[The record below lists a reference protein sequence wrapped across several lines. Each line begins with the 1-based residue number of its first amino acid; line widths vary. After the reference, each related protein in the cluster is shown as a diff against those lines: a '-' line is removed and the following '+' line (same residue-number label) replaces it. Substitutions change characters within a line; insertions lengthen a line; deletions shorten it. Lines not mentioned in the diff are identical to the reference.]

1 MQIKTFDGFPSFTEE
16 QIRIDFEEAWGF
28 IQTIHAPNLN
38 KALQKEVNLKGNGI
52 ELAIEVRPLR
62 SDKGQGKRYFGTH
75 YIYRFDDKEKE
86 RFFKFYRSI
95 AKTKKRRGVDE
106 YYNTPFCLYFGVY
119 AVDVN
124 VPPVTK
130 KGTAGVVKLATNTA
144 HSVTALPVD
153 LDGVDEEKYLQYKK
167 IFDDAG
173 LKTVVKFTGHGYQ
186 IYILLDEPCTNLSAV
201 KQFFDLCKN
210 QLGIEEADD
219 KVIDAAR
226 VLRCGGYNSKGVLEG
241 DKYCGISPVIRTE
254 TVETTTERYNIQD
267 VFKRLGGEYK
277 PNRRKFNEQRW
288 NEGMLSKYTIETYPY
303 WDEHDGY
310 LSKETQRALNEFQK
324 KKKIAD
330 GLKEVAK
337 TTNGKTSELAQL
349 SLKALYPEL
358 DIDKMPSGVKTMLYG
373 FREGHA
379 DNMLFFLTIKLKYMG
394 YDVETVVKTILT
406 LATLDTYNYAWTG
419 VDGFIDGKVRGVY
432 KSYYKNAKK
441 EDYDKL
447 ESEFGSLEIEFSEL
461 MSVTKSTKIK
471 IQRSVFTTKRVI
483 NEHSEIFYPS
493 VVSKI
498 KPASFVLWLA
508 MIVKDEASKIK
519 NNKQRAFTM
528 DDIIKLTG
536 KDEKNTR
543 KALKPLVLVGLVDK
557 NSDESKKAGN
567 KYLYFVNSS
576 IDWSKGYTLIEQ
588 AVIVALIEKAQAKKL
603 KENAVMVYFYLR
615 FRLGNE
621 TEIKITQEEIASVL
635 GLDRTS
641 VNKLMKQLEEENLL
655 VIKSNGTRKPNNY
668 ILLT

>member
-1 MQIKTFDGFPSFTEE
+1 MAIRTFDGFPSFSEE
-16 QIRIDFEEAWGF
+16 QIKIDFEEAWEF
-28 IQTIHAPNLN
+28 IKTIHTPNLN
-38 KALQKEVNLKGNGI
+38 QTLQKEMNLKGNGI

-62 SDKGQGKRYFGTH
+62 SDRGLGKRFFGTH

-86 RFFKFYRSI
+86 RFFKFYRSL

-130 KGTAGVVKLATNTA
+130 KGTPGVVKLATNTA
-144 HSVTALPVD
+144 HSVTALPLD
-153 LDGVDEEKYLQYKK
+153 LDGIDEEKYLEYKK
-167 IFDDAG
+167 IFDDLG
-173 LKTVVKFTGHGYQ
+173 IQTVVKFTGHGYQ
-186 IYILLDEPCTNLSAV
+186 MYILLDEPCTNLSAV
-201 KQFFDLCKN
+201 KQFFELCKN
-210 QLGIEEADD
+210 KLGIAEADD

-226 VLRCGGYNSKGVLEG
+226 VLRSGGYNSKGVLEG
-241 DKYCGISPVIRTE
+241 DKYFGTPVVRTQ
-254 TVETTTERYNIQD
+254 TIETTTERYNIQD

-277 PNRRKFNEQRW
+277 PNKRKFNEQRW
-288 NEGMLSKYTIETYPY
+288 SEGILNKYTVETYPF
-303 WDEHDGY
+303 WDEHDGFV
-310 LSKETQRALNEFQK
+310 SKETQRALNEFQK

-337 TTNGKTSELAQL
+337 TTNEKTSELAQL
-349 SLKALYPEL
+349 SLKSLYPEL
-358 DIDKMPSGVKTMLYG
+358 DIDKMPGGVKTMLYG

-394 YDVETVVKTILT
+394 YDVETVVKTMLT
-406 LATLDTYNYAWTG
+406 LATLDTYNYAWTD

-432 KSYYKNAKK
+432 KSHYKNAKK

-447 ESEFGSLEIEFSEL
+447 EAEFGSLEIEFSEL
-461 MSVTKSTKIK
+461 ITVTKSTKIK
-471 IQRSVFTTKRVI
+471 IQRSVFTTKRVVDD
-483 NEHSEIFYPS
+483 HSETVSTS
-493 VVSKI
+493 VVSKL

-519 NNKQRAFTM
+519 NDKQRAFTI
-528 DDIIKLTG
+528 DDVTKLTG

-543 KALKPLVLVGLVDK
+543 KALKPLISVGLVDK
-557 NSDESKKAGN
+557 KSSKSKKDGN
-567 KYLYFVNSS
+567 KYCYFVNSS
-576 IDWSKGYTLIEQ
+576 IDWSRGYTLIEQ

-615 FRLGNE
+615 FRLGDE

-635 GLDRTS
+635 GVARTT
-641 VNKLMKQLEEENLL
+641 VNALMKELEDENLL
-655 VIKSNGTRKPNNY
+655 VIKPNGPRKPNNY

>member
-1 MQIKTFDGFPSFTEE
+1 MQIRTFDGFPSFTEE
-16 QIRIDFEEAWGF
+16 QIRIDFEEAWEF

-38 KALQKEVNLKGNGI
+38 QTLQKEMKLKGNGI

-62 SDKGQGKRYFGTH
+62 SDKGLGKRFFGTH
-75 YIYRFDDKEKE
+75 YIYRFDEKEKE

-144 HSVTALPVD
+144 HSVTALPLD

-186 IYILLDEPCTNLSAV
+186 IYILLDEPCTNLSVV

-310 LSKETQRALNEFQK
+310 LSKETQKALKEFEK
-324 KKKIAD
+324 KKQIAD

-337 TTNGKTSELAQL
+337 NNGKSSELAQL

-358 DIDKMPSGVKTMLYG
+358 DIDKMPDGVRAMLYG

-394 YDVETVVKTILT
+394 YDVETVVKTMLT
-406 LATLDTYNYAWTG
+406 LATLDTYNWAWKDA
-419 VDGFIDGKVRGVY
+419 DGFIDGKVRGVY
-432 KSYYKNAKK
+432 KSHYKNAKK

-447 ESEFGSLEIEFSEL
+447 EAEFGSLEIDYSEL
-461 MSVTKSTKIK
+461 ITVTKSTKIK
-471 IQRSVFTTKRVI
+471 IQRSLFTIKHVVDDY
-483 NEHSEIFYPS
+483 SETVSTS
-493 VVSKI
+493 VVSKLT
-498 KPASFVLWLA
+498 ASAFVLWLS

-519 NNKQRAFTM
+519 NDRQRLFTI
-528 DDIIKLTG
+528 DDLVKLTG
-536 KDEKNTR
+536 KTVKNTR
-543 KALKPLVLVGLVDK
+543 TAVESLVSAGLVDK
-557 NSDESKKAGN
+557 KSGDSKKSGN
-567 KYLYFVNSS
+567 KYCYFVNAS
-576 IDWSKGYTLIEQ
+576 IDWTKGYTLMEQ
-588 AVIVALIEKAQAKKL
+588 SVIVALIEKAQAKKIR
-603 KENAVMVYFYLR
+603 ENAVMLYFYLR
-615 FRLGNE
+615 FRLGDE
-621 TEIKITQEEIASVL
+621 TEIKITQEEIANVL
-635 GLDRTS
+635 GLNRTWI
-641 VNKLMKQLEEENLL
+641 NKLMKNLEEEDLL
-655 VIKSNGTRKPNNY
+655 VIKTNGPRKPNNY

>member
-1 MQIKTFDGFPSFTEE
+1 MQIRTFDGFPSFTEE
-16 QIRIDFEEAWGF
+16 QIRIDFEEAWEL
-28 IQTIHAPNLN
+28 IKTIHAPNLDKN
-38 KALQKEVNLKGNGI
+38 LAKELNLKGNGI

-62 SDKGQGKRYFGTH
+62 SVRGLGKRFFGTH

-86 RFFKFYRSI
+86 RFFKFYRNL

-106 YYNTPFCLYFGVY
+106 YYNTPFCLYYGVY

-130 KGTAGVVKLATNTA
+130 KGTPGVVKLATNTA
-144 HSVTALPVD
+144 HSVTALPLD
-153 LDGVDEEKYLQYKK
+153 LDGVDEAKYLEYKK
-167 IFDDAG
+167 IFDDLG
-173 LKTVVKFTGHGYQ
+173 IQTVVKFTGHGYQ

-201 KQFFDLCKN
+201 KQFFELCKN
-210 QLGIEEADD
+210 QLGIAEADD

-241 DKYCGISPVIRTE
+241 DKFLGTPVVRTQ
-254 TVETTTERYNIQD
+254 TIETTTERYNIQD

-277 PNRRKFNEQRW
+277 PNKRKFNEQRW
-288 NEGMLSKYTIETYPY
+288 SEGILNKYTVETYPY
-303 WDEHDGY
+303 WNEHDGY
-310 LSKETQRALNEFQK
+310 LSKETQKALKEFETK
-324 KKKIAD
+324 KQIAD

-337 TTNGKTSELAQL
+337 NNGKSSELAQL

-358 DIDKMPSGVKTMLYG
+358 DIDKMPDGVRAMLYG

-394 YDVETVVKTILT
+394 YDVETVVKTMLT
-406 LATLDTYNYAWTG
+406 LATLDTYNWAWKDA
-419 VDGFIDGKVRGVY
+419 DGFIDGKVRGVY
-432 KSYYKNAKK
+432 KSQYRNAKK

-447 ESEFGSLEIEFSEL
+447 QAEFGSLKIDYSEL
-461 MSVTKSTKIK
+461 ITVTKSTKIK

-483 NEHSEIFYPS
+483 NDHSETFYPS

-519 NNKQRAFTM
+519 NDKQRAFTIN
-528 DDIIKLTG
+528 DIIKLTG

-615 FRLGNE
+615 FRLGDE

-635 GLDRTS
+635 GVARTT
-641 VNKLMKQLEEENLL
+641 VNALMKDLEDENLL
-655 VIKSNGTRKPNNY
+655 VIKPNGPRKPNNY